1 MMKLQ
6 LINKDANI
14 AIDCIIWNHNSK
26 FNVGFNFSF
35 DCLTFEEDYSACRIS
50 FNKFSSFI
58 EMKAEKVAIKPNLI
72 NFSIGLDLIMYSTYE
87 SFGQYCDGWIYGRIL
102 NITYKTNFCFKVNVN

>member
-72 NFSIGLDLIMYSTYE
+72 NLSIGLDLYSTYE
-87 SFGQYCDGWIYGRIL
+87 SFLSKLKLLL
-102 NITYKTNFCFKVNVN
+102 NRSI